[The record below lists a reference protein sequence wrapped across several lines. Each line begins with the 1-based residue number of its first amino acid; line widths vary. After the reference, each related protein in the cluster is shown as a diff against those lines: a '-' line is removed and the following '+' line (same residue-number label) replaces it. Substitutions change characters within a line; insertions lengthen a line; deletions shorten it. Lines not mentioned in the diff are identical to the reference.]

1 MNFAHEFTVN
11 FGAVDRAG
19 IVYYPR
25 FFDFFHRTF
34 EEWFDRCLGVPYSVL
49 INDENVGFP
58 TVRVETDFTRPLPFG
73 ERMRVDLE
81 LKEIG
86 RRSLTVGYTVTR
98 LSDGETAA
106 RATITKVAVDQ
117 ERFVSIDIPRAW
129 RERFERFRQAE

>member
-1 MNFAHEFTVN
+1 MTFAHEFTVN

-19 IVYYPR
+19 IIYYPR

-34 EEWFDRCLGVPYSVL
+34 EEWFDRGLGVPYSRL
-49 INDENVGFP
+49 INEDNVGFP
-58 TVRVETDFTRPLPFG
+58 TVRVETEFTKPVPYG

-81 LKEIG
+81 VVEIG

-98 LSDGETAA
+98 LSDGEVAA

-117 ERFVSIDIPRAW
+117 AKFTSIDIPAAW
-129 RERFERFRQAE
+129 RERFERFRRAV